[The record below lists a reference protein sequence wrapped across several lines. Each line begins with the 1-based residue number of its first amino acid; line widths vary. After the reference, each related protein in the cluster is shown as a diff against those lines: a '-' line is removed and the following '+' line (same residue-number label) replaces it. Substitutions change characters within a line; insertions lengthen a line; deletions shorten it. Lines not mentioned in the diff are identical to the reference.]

1 VLKRVQGG
9 YDASP
14 LIAPLQNHLHLFSKN
29 QRRAIKA
36 AVADLPEECAA
47 TWGSISD
54 HLLHLEQQPLTEQQQ
69 TCIALLGALSSDS
82 TSSAKTEAYHAVEAL
97 LRHAQSCPSSDAIDQ
112 SAFVEAFMPKEDLFS
127 AKQQRTVKEAVVGLV
142 ANGHAPFAPLIGNVA
157 DLPPTQDLNGKPSD
171 EMVQDLQQ
179 HSVELA
185 EAYPDAWPKIVDLV
199 QRSLVLPPL
208 IVTQVLSSVISSA
221 SRKRKSQPENTVL
234 DKATKKQREA
244 AAKGD
249 EVLQKFASSVH
260 TSNTPAPPEEEA
272 ILFSELNSALQ
283 VAKQQEQGVFP
294 VQSLIDLV
302 LQHHVVQKLSEK
314 HCNSLKKQLLKL
326 DSVLWAPILTAIEER
341 GRHQGG
347 AMNDMRGTTG
357 YPLMPMQNLPS
368 MGMQHPSMQHL
379 GMGAQQPMYPPGM
392 DMQPQ
397 MHGMQGMQMQFAPGL
412 FPFMG

>member
-1 VLKRVQGG
+1 
-9 YDASP
+9 
-14 LIAPLQNHLHLFSKN
+14 
-29 QRRAIKA
+29 
-36 AVADLPEECAA
+36 
-47 TWGSISD
+47 
-54 HLLHLEQQPLTEQQQ
+54 
-69 TCIALLGALSSDS
+69 
-82 TSSAKTEAYHAVEAL
+82 
-97 LRHAQSCPSSDAIDQ
+97 
-112 SAFVEAFMPKEDLFS
+112 
-127 AKQQRTVKEAVVGLV
+127 
-142 ANGHAPFAPLIGNVA
+142 
-157 DLPPTQDLNGKPSD
+157 
-171 EMVQDLQQ
+171 
-179 HSVELA
+179 
-185 EAYPDAWPKIVDLV
+185 
-199 QRSLVLPPL
+199 
-208 IVTQVLSSVISSA
+208 VTQVLSSVISSA